1 MQSML
6 DWYFDCDDEQ
16 HSLRESLKRSSAS
29 QVKGKA
35 QAGNGARAQATS
47 HKLERVGKEKQPD
60 ETESSCY
67 VLFRRLLSDFR
78 GTLSELSEKYCAED
92 RCGPEAYD
100 DSMIWIRKNMYALDA
115 CPSDRNPQ
123 EHQHNVWLGLGRLEG
138 GIRKPAAFKKNDE
151 TAAQQAKLSQIM
163 RKLKPG
169 SFIASAEF
177 VEVEPLECDPAS
189 PQPEQTPRK
198 QKRWVSEAG
207 VCTLEQLF
215 GRHLTATDKI
225 ERGTKAHRM
234 LVTEILH
241 SMALAVFH
249 LHECRIAHTS
259 INLRYFKVFLIEEPP
274 RSTNLRV
281 KLVSMRKADHLTPV
295 REREDIEDLGQ
306 AMARIV
312 LGENPNVEELM
323 SYDPSL
329 YWLVKWIL
337 DDSNSPTLADVVRH
351 PYFMSLNEKEVF
363 TFALEGGV
371 FGEILTTTEV
381 TLPPLLSITC
391 LCNTCPSTAS
401 PHSFFFFFPEPSS
414 CFLYL

>member
-1 MQSML
+1 ML

-35 QAGNGARAQATS
+35 QAGGGAQAAPP
-47 HKLERVGKEKQPD
+47 HKLERIGKHKQPD

-67 VLFRRLLSDFR
+67 VLFRRLLNDFR
-78 GTLSELSEKYCAED
+78 ETLSELSEKYCGED
-92 RCGPEAYD
+92 QCGPEAFHE
-100 DSMIWIRKNMYALDA
+100 SMIWIRKDKYALDA

-123 EHQHNVWLGLGRLEG
+123 EHRHNVWLGLGRLEG

-151 TAAQQAKLSQIM
+151 TPEQKAKLAQIM

-177 VEVEPLECDPAS
+177 VKVEALECDPEA
-189 PQPEQTPRK
+189 PQREQTPRR

-215 GRHLTATDKI
+215 GRHLTASDII
-225 ERGTKAHRM
+225 ERNTKAHRM
-234 LVTEILH
+234 LVREILH

-281 KLVSMRKADHLTPV
+281 KLVSMRKADNLTPI
-295 REREDIEDLGQ
+295 REREDIEDLGH
-306 AMARIV
+306 AMARLV
-312 LGENPNVEELM
+312 LGENPNVEELL

-337 DDSNSPTLADVVRH
+337 DDSNSPTLADVIRH

-371 FGEILTTTEV
+371 FGEILTTAEV
-381 TLPPLLSITC
+381 TPPTPLPLPTPAALHRMLSHQPRH
-391 LCNTCPSTAS
+391 LM
-401 PHSFFFFFPEPSS
+401 
-414 CFLYL
+414 FLFVLP